1 MAARRRR
8 APAPACQLNCDQF
21 DCVQSMCYS
30 ADMSNRSHTAESRGQ
45 PAPDA
50 WLQLDRQL
58 CFALYSASLAMT
70 KRYKP
75 LLDPLGLTYP
85 QYLVMLALWE
95 HDGLSVGDLGERLC
109 LDSGT
114 LTPLLKRLEAA
125 GCVRRE
131 RDRTDERRVHVHLTA
146 AGQALRARAQAVP
159 RTLARASGCGTDEI
173 AAIVGRLKALR
184 EQLQPKPVSE
194 RAAA

>member
-1 MAARRRR
+1 MSSRSR
-8 APAPACQLNCDQF
+8 PAGTPERT
-21 DCVQSMCYS
+21 SS
-30 ADMSNRSHTAESRGQ
+30 
-45 PAPDA
+45 DA

-95 HDGLSVGDLGERLC
+95 HDGLSVGDLGQRLC

-125 GCVRRE
+125 GHVRRE
-131 RDRTDERRVHVHLTA
+131 RDRDDERRVHVHLTA
-146 AGQALRARAQAVP
+146 SGRALRARAQSVP

-173 AAIVGRLKALR
+173 AAIVARLKTLR
-184 EQLQPKPVSE
+184 EQLQPEPVSE
-194 RAAA
+194 RAAMWTT